1 MPFDGTDFRA
11 PAALDTGI
19 FPLWSKH
26 GFRLW
31 LKARFRQEERRTDPV
46 ALRAPSPCERDV
58 AVAQLL
64 RDARSLIAD
73 PRDWTQ
79 RIYRSFRG
87 RRCAVG
93 ALRAAASGLDDPSL
107 AWSAHGLLIKIAR
120 SRGFTNVEAMNDRSS
135 HAAVLRAF
143 DEAIALA
150 AG

>member
-11 PAALDTGI
+11 PPALDTGI

-31 LKARFRQEERRTDPV
+31 LKARFRPEDRRTDPV

-87 RRCAVG
+87 RRAARG
-93 ALRAAASGLDDPSL
+93 GERA
-107 AWSAHGLLIKIAR
+107 R
-120 SRGFTNVEAMNDRSS
+120 
-135 HAAVLRAF
+135 
-143 DEAIALA
+143 
-150 AG
+150 

>member
-11 PAALDTGI
+11 PPALDTGI

-31 LKARFRQEERRTDPV
+31 LKARFRPEARKVMPV
-46 ALRAPSPCERDV
+46 GLPAPSPVDRDV
-58 AVAQLL
+58 QVAQLL
-64 RDARSLIAD
+64 RGARELIAD

-93 ALRAAASGLDDPSL
+93 ALRAAAAGLDDPSI

-150 AG
+150 GG

>member
-11 PAALDTGI
+11 PPALDTGI

-31 LKARFRQEERRTDPV
+31 LKARFRPEDRKIMP
-46 ALRAPSPCERDV
+46 ASLRAPCQGGRDA

-64 RDARSLIAD
+64 RDARDMIAD
-73 PRDWTQ
+73 PHDWTQ

-93 ALRAAASGLDDPSL
+93 ALRAAASRLDDPSL
-107 AWSAHGLLIKIAR
+107 AWSAHGLLIKVAR

-143 DEAIALA
+143 DEAIVLA
-150 AG
+150 GG